1 MTKRH
6 FTFGVLVLVTIVVLA
21 VIIAVVK
28 VKSQDRDA
36 QISAQRDIER
46 NEIIQAE
53 KTKRTQERLKAI
65 PWYKDGEET
74 P

>member
-1 MTKRH
+1 MTKRQ
-6 FTFGVLVLVTIVVLA
+6 FAFGVLALVTVVVLA
-21 VIIAVVK
+21 AIVAVVS
-28 VKSQDRDA
+28 VKSQERDA

-65 PWYKDGEET
+65 PWYKDK
-74 P
+74 